1 MRKKLNKM
9 IKMFFALGMIFS
21 QLYSPLSVFAE
32 VIEDTKSDVTDNDID
47 DSTTNNDVTDVNT
60 FSEEDNDNNSEEVVP
75 LTIDNTDNSTEVQE
89 LSVLDYVKVNGSFS
103 DISDNSYTVD
113 SSSIDKNVTFECLD
127 STKDIRLTINDS
139 YVLTDKD
146 DFSFDF
152 GKLLGGSYKF
162 TLELYENDT
171 LVSSEDVTIIYNSDT
186 SKEDYFKVD
195 NNTTV
200 EDLAYMYLSA
210 TLDDGV
216 DTGKLLGEY
225 LTLNS
230 DLGMKFDSEN
240 GIITGIKGSTNNR
253 VTTVGEICNDI
264 NMILDS
270 TEVSSDTT
278 IVGTGTEINIT
289 FMDNTYKYVV
299 AALGDVDGDRITDS
313 DVNSIIDF
321 SIGKAT
327 ASLLITKASDINAD
341 DVADIADVT
350 NVIKVIKTDSFDVDS
365 NNNDQYTTTIN
376 GDSEARVGD
385 RITVNFDVTGFTL
398 GTINGISGTLNYDN
412 TMLELVAS
420 NSSMFEFGSLNL
432 DNNKFMFATLNGINS
447 DSTVL
452 SFTFKVLNTGDA
464 SVNID
469 DIKLADNGKILNV
482 LNNSTSK
489 NLTLERA
496 LDSNNNISEIKVST
510 GTLDKEINDDDTYYV
525 ITVGSGTTNIDI
537 DGVLTSEYSEV
548 SGFGNYT
555 LAGDHTI
562 IQIKVTAENGEV
574 KEYTFEVVREQATT
588 TATEDNNSSDTTD
601 TAAVSTAVNYVVNTV
616 KYSSDSLL
624 DNLIIEGYEINFSR
638 DKYEYTITVG
648 SDVNSLNIKALLS
661 DMDASYAVYGNGEF
675 KEGENTVRV
684 VVTAEDGSTSTYT
697 ITVNKEK
704 AKATTSDKDKDKEE
718 AKSNGV
724 VKTIVIILIIL
735 VIIGLIYLIFKD
747 DSEDDEEYSPKNKPS
762 NKKKK

>member
-447 DSTVL
+447 DSTV
-452 SFTFKVLNTGDA
+452 KVLNTGDA

>member
-75 LTIDNTDNSTEVQE
+75 LTIDSTDNSTEVQE

-230 DLGMKFDSEN
+230 GLGMKFDSEN

-253 VTTVGEICNDI
+253 ATTVGGICNDI

-270 TEVSSDTT
+270 AEVSSDTT

-341 DVADIADVT
+341 NVVDIADVT

-398 GTINGISGTLNYDN
+398 GTINGISGTLSYDN

-447 DSTVL
+447 DSTIL
-452 SFTFKVLNTGDA
+452 SFTFKVLNTGDT

-588 TATEDNNSSDTTD
+588 TEDNNSSDTTD
-601 TAAVSTAVNYVVNTV
+601 IAAVSTAVNHVVNTV

-624 DNLIIEGYEINFSR
+624 DNLIIDGYEINFSR

-718 AKSNGV
+718 TKSNGV